1 MDMPTF
7 LNRLPKVELHCH
19 LEGTVK
25 PKTYAELYRK
35 NGLPLPPYNDPAELY
50 VFEPTVAA
58 GLALYSRMSQS
69 MRGREDMARVA
80 YETLCDAAGEG
91 VRYIEMFWSP
101 QEHLDAGVPYA
112 EQVAGLVEGARAAET
127 EQGIITR
134 LIAAMNREK

>member
-35 NGLPLPPYNDPAELY
+35 NGLPLPPYKDPAELY

-58 GLALYSRMSQS
+58 GLALVFADEPIDARPGGHGAGSVRDPVR
-69 MRGREDMARVA
+69 RGRRRSALHRDVLE
-80 YETLCDAAGEG
+80 
-91 VRYIEMFWSP
+91 P
-101 QEHLDAGVPYA
+101 P
-112 EQVAGLVEGARAAET
+112 GAP
-127 EQGIITR
+127 
-134 LIAAMNREK
+134 